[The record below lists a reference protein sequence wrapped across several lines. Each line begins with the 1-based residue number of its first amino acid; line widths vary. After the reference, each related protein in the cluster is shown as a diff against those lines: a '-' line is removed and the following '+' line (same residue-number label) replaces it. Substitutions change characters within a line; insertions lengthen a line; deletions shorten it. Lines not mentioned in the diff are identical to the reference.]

1 MRAKLSAGMLFAVVV
16 AICAP
21 EAAQGEP
28 ASPLLDPTKVLELR
42 NLMRREEFRAAGLDK
57 LSGQELATLDDW
69 VGRLA
74 VRLLSA
80 RTRAGCSSP
89 VESRIDGDFEGWNG
103 GTLFELENGQV
114 WVQRGF
120 ARQDSY
126 RFSPRVRIHRSTSG
140 CAMSVDGVGEV
151 LVERLR

>member
-1 MRAKLSAGMLFAVVV
+1 MRAILFAGTLFA
-16 AICAP
+16 AIIATCAP
-21 EAAQGEP
+21 EAAHAEP
-28 ASPLLDPTKVLELR
+28 ARPLLEPGKVLALR
-42 NLMRREEFRAAGLDK
+42 NLMKPDEFRAAGLDR
-57 LSGQELATLDDW
+57 LSRQELSTLDDW

-74 VRLLSA
+74 VRLLTV

-89 VESRIDGDFEGWNG
+89 VDSRIDGDFEGWDG

-114 WVQRGF
+114 WMQRGT
-120 ARQDSY
+120 ARQHTY

-140 CAMSVDGVGEV
+140 CAMTVDGVGEV